1 MTSHAVPLLVLALAI
16 ATGPA
21 YASAAPAPPSHPAF
35 ASVGIGLTLTPTDAP
50 TGGFVAA
57 KLAVADPMGRL
68 AGVVR
73 AVAIRPEAGGPTI
86 LCPASI
92 APKTV
97 QDVSVRL
104 PVISA
109 QQAFVVR
116 LLPADDVAATPLH
129 QAIVPLEVTDLNAV
143 ERARGALIDPD
154 AYQGRLEDLPR
165 WPPDLLR
172 TVFLAAVLACV
183 ALGGAL
189 FIRRPAIRLLAAA
202 AVVTA
207 GSFVLAHVLGDCPT
221 VLVRPAGPVTIVTCR
236 RTVAWSHPSSMLPI
250 YWNQRSMERDD
261 LVLRPE
267 GDLTVTLHPQDV
279 RVFRRTEGNR

>member
-1 MTSHAVPLLVLALAI
+1 MVATSAAAMAAPSP
-16 ATGPA
+16 ATATNPS
-21 YASAAPAPPSHPAF
+21 ASAG
-35 ASVGIGLTLTPTDAP
+35 VGLTLAP
-50 TGGFVAA
+50 AGAPVDGFIPAR
-57 KLAVADPMGRL
+57 LAVADPQGRL
-68 AGVVR
+68 TGVVR

-97 QDVSVRL
+97 QDLPVRL

-116 LLPADDVAATPLH
+116 LLPAADAAATPLH

-143 ERARGALIDPD
+143 EQARNALIDSHSYD
-154 AYQGRLEDLPR
+154 GRLEDLPR
-165 WPPDLLR
+165 WPPALLR

-202 AVVTA
+202 AVVAA
-207 GSFVLAHVLGDCPT
+207 GSFVLAHVLGDCPD
-221 VLVRPAGPVTIVTCR
+221 VLVRPAGAVTIVTCR
-236 RTVAWSHPSSMLPI
+236 RTANWSHPSDMLPV
-250 YWNQRSMERDD
+250 YWNQRTMERDD
-261 LVLRPE
+261 LILRPE
-267 GDLTVTLHPQDV
+267 GDLTVTLHPGDV
-279 RVFRRTEGNR
+279 RVFRRTEGTGQGTASTSPARP

>member
-1 MTSHAVPLLVLALAI
+1 
-16 ATGPA
+16 
-21 YASAAPAPPSHPAF
+21 
-35 ASVGIGLTLTPTDAP
+35 
-50 TGGFVAA
+50 
-57 KLAVADPMGRL
+57 MGRL

-116 LLPADDVAATPLH
+116 LLPAADVAATPLH

-207 GSFVLAHVLGDCPT
+207 GSFVLSSA
-221 VLVRPAGPVTIVTCR
+221 RPGR
-236 RTVAWSHPSSMLPI
+236 SPSSPAAAPSPGPTPPTCC
-250 YWNQRSMERDD
+250 RSTGTSERWSGTTWSSA
-261 LVLRPE
+261 PKA
-267 GDLTVTLHPQDV
+267 T
-279 RVFRRTEGNR
+279 